1 MIQRLLTNHVLANL
15 TFLLVLVVG
24 AIGYGQLPRQQDPTI
39 NFNWLAITT
48 ALPGAAAEDVER
60 QVTNPLEE
68 ALRTIP
74 DTMFVSSNS
83 RENVSSLLIRFKDI
97 DSRTYDKRV
106 QSVRRELSN
115 AEDELPELASSPFVL
130 EITSANA
137 FPTVTLAVVG
147 TANDENLRRQAFAIR
162 QDLER
167 LNGVDR
173 VDPIGLHRPE
183 LQVRFD
189 PERLAGQ
196 GLSPVQ
202 LADAVALWFRDIA
215 AGRVSVEEQAWLVRL
230 IGREPDADALKQL
243 PLVGLDRHLRL
254 ADLAE
259 VRQAR
264 RDPRQLARVNG
275 RPAVLMS
282 VMKQGDANTLAL
294 VARVQD
300 YLHSR
305 NRLGVQTGVELILID
320 DQTIPTRNAIRVMQT
335 NALIGL
341 SLVLLVA
348 WLFLGLRIAL
358 LTAIGIPFILAG
370 TFLVLWVGGETLN
383 VVVLL
388 GVVIVLGML
397 VDDAVVVVESIY
409 YRLNRGSA
417 PLDACLGAIAEVGRP
432 VLSAVLTTM
441 AAFLPLMLL
450 PGILGQFMKVIPM
463 VVSLALA
470 ISLLEAFWM
479 LPAHVLAARV
489 RFHRHSRGAR
499 FRRRMAR
506 RLQRLY
512 LRYLLKAMRHPWL
525 TFGLIGSLFLAAL
538 LSLALGLIR
547 MDFFASDPLRLF
559 YITLEM
565 PAHTRVQDTQAKV
578 QQLERI
584 VRAHLDH
591 DEIRAIAGYGGQKFT
606 DREPL
611 FGDHYGQLLVGL
623 RPKPP
628 DGREVAEIIDSLR
641 QPVASL
647 PGPLNL
653 TFLTLAGGPPVSRP
667 ISIKVRGNEVD
678 EVTRAARALQQ
689 MLTEI
694 EGVTDIGNDA
704 GGGRMA
710 LTLTPDYEAIIQA
723 GLDPLQVLRTL
734 NLLVD
739 GELVADLQHQGQK
752 LEIRVQA
759 KAARLT
765 DIRQLLDFQ
774 LPGPAGATPLSQ
786 LVHAEHRQSQANI
799 RHYNFRRAITV
810 EASLA
815 EGGPDTLTAN
825 RLIKERWDRQ
835 YQARFANIDL
845 DFSGELDDIQQSLD
859 AMGRLFLLGVGVMYL
874 ILGTQFNSYFQPLL
888 ILATVPMAFTGV
900 VFGLLLSN
908 NPLSLYTLYGVVAL
922 AGIAVN
928 SAIVLISAANQR
940 RQAGMGLLHATL
952 FAARRRLIPIL
963 ITSLTTIAGLFSLA
977 TGLAGHSLVWG
988 PVATAIVWGLSVSTL
1003 LTLFAI
1009 PLLYRQFNQ

>member
-1 MIQRLLTNHVLANL
+1 MIRRLLTNHVLANL
-15 TFLLVLVVG
+15 SFLLVLVVG
-24 AIGYGQLPRQQDPTI
+24 AIGYWQLPRQQDPTI

-60 QVTNPLEE
+60 QVTNPLED
-68 ALRTIP
+68 ALRAIP

-97 DSRTYDKRV
+97 DSRTFDKHV

-162 QDLER
+162 QDLE
-167 LNGVDR
+167 LLHGVDR
-173 VDPIGLHRPE
+173 VDPIGLLRPE

-189 PERLAGQ
+189 PARLAGQ

-215 AGRVSVEEQAWLVRL
+215 AGRVSVEDQAWLVRL

-243 PLVGLDRHLRL
+243 PLVGPAEHIRL

-294 VARVQD
+294 VARIQD
-300 YLHSR
+300 YLHGR
-305 NRLGVQTGVELILID
+305 NRLGNQTGVELILVD

-341 SLVLLVA
+341 TLVLLVA
-348 WLFLGLRIAL
+348 WLFLGFRIGL

-370 TFLVLWVGGETLN
+370 TFLVLWAAGETLN

-409 YRLNRGSA
+409 YRLNRGSP
-417 PLDACLGAIAEVGRP
+417 PLDACLGAMAEVGRP
-432 VLSAVLTTM
+432 VVSAVLTTM

-463 VVSLALA
+463 VVCLALA

-489 RFHRHSRGAR
+489 RFRRHSRGAR
-499 FRRRMAR
+499 FRRRMGR
-506 RLQRLY
+506 RLQQLY
-512 LRYLLKAMRHPWL
+512 LRYLLKAMRRPWL

-538 LSLALGLIR
+538 LSLAMGLIR

-584 VRAHLDH
+584 VRAHLNPD
-591 DEIRAIAGYGGQKFT
+591 DIRAIAGYGGQKFT

-623 RPKPP
+623 TPKRQ
-628 DGREVAEIIDSLR
+628 GGKEVAEIVERLR

-653 TFLTLAGGPPVSRP
+653 SFLTLAGGPPVSRP
-667 ISIKVRGNEVD
+667 ISIKVRGNEVA
-678 EVTRAARALQQ
+678 EVTRAAQALQT
-689 MLTEI
+689 LLADI
-694 EGVTDIGNDA
+694 DGVTDIDNDA

-710 LTLTPDYEAIIQA
+710 LTLSPDYEAIIQA

-739 GELVADLQHQGQK
+739 GELVADIQHQGQK
-752 LEIRVQA
+752 LEVRVQA
-759 KAARLT
+759 KDRPLT
-765 DIRQLLDFQ
+765 DIEQLLAFQ
-774 LPGPAGATPLSQ
+774 LPGPAGPAPLSQ
-786 LVHAEHRQSQANI
+786 LVHAERRQSQANI

-815 EGGPDTLTAN
+815 EGGPDTLAAN
-825 RLIKERWDRQ
+825 RLIRERWDRQ

-888 ILATVPMAFTGV
+888 ILTTVPMAFTGV

-977 TGLAGHSLVWG
+977 TGLAGHSLIWG
-988 PVATAIVWGLSVSTL
+988 PVATAIVWGLTVSTL

-1009 PLLYRQFNQ
+1009 PLLYRQFN